1 MSLFLPIGRF
11 DLIPAQSLARDAIR
25 GQNARWRDMC
35 RYLASLDLGA
45 LLKLA
50 LAASAVLG
58 LALVTVLIG
67 YFGFQAVGQAFV
79 GVGWGM
85 AALAAYQGLSIL
97 CAALAW
103 RAVAKSAWTAPI
115 GLFFWA
121 RWVREAVN
129 TLMPVGQVGGDI
141 VGARLLSIRGAGAAV
156 AGASVVVDKTVEVST
171 QFLFSMLGVVLVLIV
186 SADRSMAWT
195 VAFAM
200 MIFCPIL
207 VGFVA
212 AQRMGL
218 FRILER
224 LLLRLEAKS
233 AWLNLGD
240 VSGLHDRILHLY
252 GDRRGLLIGAIYHLV
267 TWLLGVGELW
277 LAVHFMGY
285 EVTLVA
291 ATIIESL
298 AQAVRSAGFFIPASL
313 GVQEGGYLVFGV
325 LFGLSP
331 EVALAL
337 SLVRRVR
344 QLLVGVPALLAWQCY
359 EGRRLIVARQ
369 NSSVSDS

>member
-1 MSLFLPIGRF
+1 V
-11 DLIPAQSLARDAIR
+11 
-25 GQNARWRDMC
+25 
-35 RYLASLDLGA
+35 
-45 LLKLA
+45 KLA
-50 LAASAVLG
+50 LAGSAVLG

-67 YFGFQAVGQAFV
+67 YFGFQAVGKAFV

-85 AALAAYQGLSIL
+85 VLLAAYQGLSTL

-103 RAVAKSAWTAPI
+103 RAVAKSAWDAPI
-115 GLFFWA
+115 GLFVWA

-141 VGARLLSIRGAGAAV
+141 VGARLLAIKGAGAAV
-156 AGASVVVDKTVEVST
+156 AGASAVVDKTVEVLT
-171 QFLFSMLGVVLVLIV
+171 QFLFSMLGVTLVLIV
-186 SADRSMAWT
+186 SVDRSMAWT
-195 VAFAM
+195 VTFATL
-200 MIFCPIL
+200 IFCPIL
-207 VGFVA
+207 IGFVI

-218 FRILER
+218 FRLLER

-252 GDRRGLLIGAIYHLV
+252 SDRRGLLTGAVYHLI
-267 TWLLGVGELW
+267 TWLLGIGELW

-313 GVQEGGYLVFGV
+313 GVQEGGYLVFGM

-344 QLLVGVPALLAWQCY
+344 QLMVGIPALLAWQCY
-359 EGRRLIVARQ
+359 EGRRLIVTRQ
-369 NSSVSDS
+369 NSSVSDR

>member
-1 MSLFLPIGRF
+1 M
-11 DLIPAQSLARDAIR
+11 
-25 GQNARWRDMC
+25 
-35 RYLASLDLGA
+35 
-45 LLKLA
+45 KLA
-50 LAASAVLG
+50 LAVSAMFG
-58 LALVTVLIG
+58 LALVTVLIA
-67 YFGFQAVGQAFV
+67 YFGFQPVGQAFA
-79 GVGWGM
+79 GIGWGM
-85 AALAAYQGLSIL
+85 AALAAYQGISIFF
-97 CAALAW
+97 AALAW
-103 RAVAKSAWTAPI
+103 RAVTRSAWTAPI
-115 GLFFWA
+115 GIFLWA
-121 RWVREAVN
+121 RWIRESVN

-141 VGARLLSIRGAGAAV
+141 VGARLLAIRGAGAAV
-156 AGASVVVDKTVEVST
+156 AGAGTVVDKTVEVLT
-171 QFLFSMLGVVLVLIV
+171 QFLFSMLGVALVLIV

-195 VAFAM
+195 IAFAM
-200 MIFCPIL
+200 LIFGPIL
-207 VGFVA
+207 IGFVL

-218 FRILER
+218 FHLLER

-233 AWLNLGD
+233 EWLSLGD
-240 VSGLHDRILHLY
+240 VAGLHDRILRLY
-252 GDRRGLLIGAIYHLV
+252 RDRRALAAGAVHHLI

-313 GVQEGGYLVFGV
+313 GVQEGGYLVFGM

-344 QLLVGVPALLAWQCY
+344 QLLVGVPGLLAWQYY
-359 EGRRLIVARQ
+359 EGRRIVVTRQ
-369 NSSVSDS
+369 NSSVSDR